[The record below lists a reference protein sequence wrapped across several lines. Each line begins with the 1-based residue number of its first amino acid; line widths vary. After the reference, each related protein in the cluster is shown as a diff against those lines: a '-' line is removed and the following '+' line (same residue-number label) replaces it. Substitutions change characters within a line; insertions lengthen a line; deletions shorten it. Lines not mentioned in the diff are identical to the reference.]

1 MLPVCAHAV
10 KSPRWLS
17 LVRRGMN
24 RNPERGQLLANDLLF
39 ANRHNRLARSREILP
54 PGLGHLLGRDL
65 RDALAFEL
73 QFFGRQPQGPH
84 GRKLPRYR
92 LLGLKQKPLNSDEVT
107 LGMGHLVIARRS
119 GGHTV
124 QFVIHLVERS
134 AGDRIADI
142 GAGLERP
149 GLAVSLKKRPG
160 RIGIT
165 LIFADVQ
172 DQPRAEHAAV
182 DSVGYLDCGVVR
194 RTAQG
199 TERTEHESGLY
210 RTWPAHE

>member
-1 MLPVCAHAV
+1 
-10 KSPRWLS
+10 
-17 LVRRGMN
+17 
-24 RNPERGQLLANDLLF
+24 
-39 ANRHNRLARSREILP
+39 
-54 PGLGHLLGRDL
+54 
-65 RDALAFEL
+65 
-73 QFFGRQPQGPH
+73 
-84 GRKLPRYR
+84 
-92 LLGLKQKPLNSDEVT
+92 
-107 LGMGHLVIARRS
+107 MGHLVIARRS

-134 AGDRIADI
+134 AGDGIADI
-142 GAGLERP
+142 GARLERP

-210 RTWPAHE
+210 RTWPAHEINAVRVFGRRLGGKRCRDEAWRLPGPEKFLDG